1 MRHPPVLADLRKTPG
16 LSDVLTIG
24 FITSVL
30 AAAIASGASLL
41 YAALGEMLAERAG
54 VLNLGVEGMMLVGA
68 LSGFAACY
76 WSGNAWVGAL
86 FAITCGGA
94 IALIHAFLTISL
106 RANQVVSGL
115 ALTLFGQ
122 GLTSYLGHSLVGK
135 APPDAFNTLS
145 IPLLSDIPRIGQI
158 FFKQDALTYLSYIIV
173 PVLWW
178 FVYRSRPGLNLRAI
192 GENPATA
199 DAMGIDVAGLRY
211 LYVVIGGA
219 FAGLGGAVISLATN
233 PGWSENMTAGRG
245 WIAVALVIF
254 GTWNPARVALGALL
268 FGAVEAGQFR
278 LQAVNVPISSFFLN
292 MLPYLFTIL
301 VLVLATQQTRRLRLG
316 APAALGRTYVR
327 EER

>member
-1 MRHPPVLADLRKTPG
+1 MSEVFT
-16 LSDVLTIG
+16 VG

-30 AAAIASGASLL
+30 AAAVASGAAIL
-41 YAALGEMLAERAG
+41 YAALGEVFAERSG

-68 LSGFAACY
+68 LSGVAVCIGTDSAIL
-76 WSGNAWVGAL
+76 GAL
-86 FAITCGGA
+86 GA
-94 IALIHAFLTISL
+94 LVFGSLMAAIHAFLTVTL

-122 GLTSYLGHSLVGK
+122 GATAYLGSSLVGDP
-135 APPDAFNTLS
+135 PPDRFSRLAVP
-145 IPLLSDIPRIGQI
+145 ILSDIPRLGEIL
-158 FFKQDALTYLSYIIV
+158 FRQDALVYLAYVVV
-173 PVLWW
+173 PVTWW
-178 FVYRSRPGLNLRAI
+178 FVFRTRPGLDLRAV

-199 DAMGIDVAGLRY
+199 DVMGLNVGRIRY
-211 LYVVIGGA
+211 TYVMIGGA
-219 FAGLGGAVISLATN
+219 LAGLGGAVISLATN
-233 PGWSENMTAGRG
+233 PGWSDNLTAGRG

-278 LQAVNVPISSFFLN
+278 LQGVNVPISSFFLS

-301 VLVLATQQTRRLRLG
+301 VLVVATQRTRRMRIG
-316 APAALGRTYVR
+316 QPAALGQAYVR